1 MAIKVGIN
9 GFGRIGRNIYRAAT
23 ELNRDI
29 EIVAVNDPGGDAATF
44 AHLLKHDSALG
55 TFGPEVRAGGDSIT
69 VGDRTMKFFTERD
82 PGALAWRDLGVDIV
96 IESTGLF
103 TDAAKARVHADRGG
117 AKKVIISAPATN
129 QDYTFVMGV
138 NQQGYDAAAMHV
150 VSNGSCT
157 TNCLVPMAK
166 VLHDSFGVERG
177 MMTTVHAYTAD
188 QKLQDLPHKDLR
200 RARAA
205 ADNVIPT
212 STGANRAV
220 AEVLPEL
227 SGRFQGMAFRVP
239 LLDVSVVDLTVQLQ
253 RSTTAEEINAAFD
266 EAAGGSL
273 RGILAV
279 SHEELVSSDFK
290 GNPHSSIVDAPLT
303 LMQGSDWAKVVSWY
317 DNEWGFSCR
326 MVDLITFMAE
336 RL

>member
-1 MAIKVGIN
+1 V
-9 GFGRIGRNIYRAAT
+9 
-23 ELNRDI
+23 
-29 EIVAVNDPGGDAATF
+29 
-44 AHLLKHDSALG
+44 
-55 TFGPEVRAGGDSIT
+55 
-69 VGDRTMKFFTERD
+69 
-82 PGALAWRDLGVDIV
+82 DLV

-103 TDAAKARVHADRGG
+103 TDATKARVHIDKGG

-129 QDYTFVMGV
+129 QDYTVVFGV
-138 NQQGYDAAAMHV
+138 NHKGYDPKKHSV
-150 VSNGSCT
+150 ISNASCT
-157 TNCLVPMAK
+157 TNCFVPLAK
-166 VLHDSFGVERG
+166 VLHDSFGIERG
-177 MMTTVHAYTAD
+177 MMTTIHAYTAD

-227 SGRFQGMAFRVP
+227 AGKFAGMAFRVP
-239 LLDVSVVDLTVQLQ
+239 ILDVSVVDLTVELK
-253 RSTTAEEINAAFD
+253 TAANAKAINAAFD
-266 EAAGGSL
+266 EAAKGAL
-273 RGILAV
+273 KGILAV

-290 GNPHSSIVDAPLT
+290 SNPHSSIVDAPLT
-303 LMQGSDWAKVVSWY
+303 LELGAHWAKVVSWY

-326 MVDLITFMAE
+326 MVDLITYMAA